1 MKKLVFAFVAMA
13 AMSFAFT
20 TTSCNKGGAAD
31 TDTVKAEPTDT
42 VRDTIRTAEGVD
54 SLIIVTCGEQV
65 DTIVVEAPAENA
77 EAPAEEK
84 TAE

>member
-31 TDTVKAEPTDT
+31 TDSV
-42 VRDTIRTAEGVD
+42 
-54 SLIIVTCGEQV
+54 
-65 DTIVVEAPAENA
+65 VVED
-77 EAPAEEK
+77 
-84 TAE
+84 TAAQDTAAQDSAAQDSTATDSVK